1 VLKDSRKGGLFLV
14 VVIVMLD
21 GRGTQALVV
30 ELDAE
35 IAESESVVDTV
46 FALDALCR
54 DIARLHPV
62 QEDGEWQTETL
73 GDLLHEE
80 VGFVACEVF
89 AQLDSTTW
97 RIGRMLQG

>member
-1 VLKDSRKGGLFLV
+1 MLKDSRKGGLFLV

-21 GRGTQALVV
+21 GRGTQAVVV

-73 GDLLHEE
+73 GDLLQEE
-80 VGFVACEVF
+80 VGLATRDMF
-89 AQLDSTTW
+89 AQLDDTTW
-97 RIGRMLQG
+97 RISGMFQE